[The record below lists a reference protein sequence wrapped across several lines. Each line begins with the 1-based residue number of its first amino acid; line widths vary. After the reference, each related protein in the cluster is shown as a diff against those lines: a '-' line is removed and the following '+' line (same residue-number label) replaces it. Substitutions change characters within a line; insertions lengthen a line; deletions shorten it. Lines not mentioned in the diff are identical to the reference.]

1 MSYLNDSHRATLNSL
16 KRDLD
21 QGIIDE
27 EDYKECK
34 AHVMKSARLAYDSR
48 PSAPNLASTPKTSA
62 PGSVRVFMTMY
73 TYRMGTAGPCIVEYP
88 SKAREAYRSL
98 YFQFFFL

>member
-16 KRDLD
+16 KRDLH

-48 PSAPNLASTPKTSA
+48 PSAPNLA
-62 PGSVRVFMTMY
+62 GRVSV
-73 TYRMGTAGPCIVEYP
+73 
-88 SKAREAYRSL
+88 
-98 YFQFFFL
+98 Q